1 MKVKFKFTA
10 AFLLASL
17 LFGCSSTNNENQK
30 GTTVNATNG
39 HNELEFGTN
48 VSKAEFEELAKNSEF
63 TAEQLKAAANSLG
76 YRCSLYKVTGSRIK
90 KKLCSTRKQR
100 EVREEAAREILRN
113 NRAPHISNTAA
124 SIDK

>member
-1 MKVKFKFTA
+1 MKLKLTA
-10 AFLLASL
+10 TVLLASF
-17 LFGCSSTNNENQK
+17 LFGCSSTNNDRDQ
-30 GTTVNATNG
+30 GTTANDQNK
-39 HNELEFGTN
+39 LEFGTN
-48 VSKAEFEELAKNSEF
+48 ISKTEFEELAKNSEF
-63 TAEQLKAAANSLG
+63 TAEQLQAAANSLG

>member
-1 MKVKFKFTA
+1 MELKFKLTA
-10 AFLLASL
+10 VLLASL
-17 LFGCSSTNNENQK
+17 LFGCSSTNNDREQ
-30 GTTVNATNG
+30 GTTVNVTNDQ
-39 HNELEFGTN
+39 NKLEFGTN
-48 VSKAEFEELAKNSEF
+48 ISKTEFEELAKNSEF
-63 TAEQLKAAANSLG
+63 TAEQLQAAANSLG

-113 NRAPHISNTAA
+113 NRVPHISNTAA